1 MAKFVLNNVRL
12 YAGGTDLSGDT
23 NTATLTANKADVDVT
38 NYNSN
43 LWKERLGGLGT
54 AEIKAQ
60 GYWEAGTTTAPLVD
74 DTSWANLGLAGGIT
88 IAPAGALD
96 AAPCY
101 FTNMLET
108 DYQPI
113 MGKVG
118 DVAGYSLD
126 VMSTWPLV
134 KGIFAA
140 PAGTAL
146 TSTGTGTITQLGAVA
161 AGQNIYADF
170 HVFSVAGTSTPTIT
184 MVIQSAALV
193 GFGSPTARISFTA
206 ATAVGG
212 QILRTPGAITDTFWR
227 ASWTITGSS
236 PSFLAAVSFGIA

>member
-23 NTATLTANKADVDVT
+23 NTATLTSNKADVDVT

-43 LWKERLGGLGT
+43 LWHERLGGLGS
-54 AEIKAQ
+54 AEIKAS

-74 DTSWANLGLAGGIT
+74 DTAWANLGLAGGIT
-88 IAPAGALD
+88 IAPAGAAD
-96 AAPCY
+96 QAVCY

-108 DYQPI
+108 DFQPF

-134 KGIFAA
+134 KGVFAV
-140 PAGTAL
+140 PNTAI
-146 TSTGTGTITQLGAVA
+146 TSTANGTINNLGAVA
-161 AGQNIYADF
+161 AGQNLYADL
-170 HVFSVAGTSTPTIT
+170 HIFSVSGGASIT
-184 MVIQSAALV
+184 FIVQSAALV
-193 GFGSPTARISFTA
+193 GFGSPTTRLTFTA
-206 ATAVGG
+206 NTGASS
-212 QILRTPGAITDTFWR
+212 QILRVAGPITDAFWR
-227 ASWTITGSS
+227 ASWTITGTGSI
-236 PSFLAAVSFGIA
+236 LGAMSFGIA